1 MGANKADVHY
11 STRVEKPC
19 DNPIV
24 IVSNSKHYP
33 VSSDYA
39 GVGVAFDNVSRS
51 RPVRL
56 FYLSI
61 PCK

>member
-1 MGANKADVHY
+1 MGANKADVRY
-11 STRVEKPC
+11 SPRVEKPC